1 MIFGNNQDSIEKIEQ
16 QLFVNFNLLPSF
28 SRRYVHICNKS
39 LRIWTVS
46 LNTES
51 KNTPVVLI
59 HGFGGGS
66 ALWLQ
71 NFKHLSKS
79 RPLYAIDLLGFARSS
94 RSSFSSDPIVSEM
107 QFIESI
113 ENWRKELDIKEM
125 VLLGHS
131 FGGYLICSYSIKYP
145 DRTKALILVDP
156 WGFLE
161 QVPSINRLDTPT
173 PIWVNLFF
181 LSLNINYFF
190 SSIFRLNY

>member
-1 MIFGNNQDSIEKIEQ
+1 MIFGDNQDVIEKIEQ
-16 QLFVNFNLLPSF
+16 KLFVNFNQLPSF
-28 SRRYVHICNKS
+28 SRRYVNICNKS

-79 RPLYAIDLLGFARSS
+79 RPVYAIDLLGFARSS
-94 RSSFSSDPIVSEM
+94 RSSFSKDPIVAEM

-125 VLLGHS
+125 LLIGHS
-131 FGGYLICSYSIKYP
+131 FGGFLICCGFVF
-145 DRTKALILVDP
+145 AL
-156 WGFLE
+156 G
-161 QVPSINRLDTPT
+161 T
-173 PIWVNLFF
+173 
-181 LSLNINYFF
+181 
-190 SSIFRLNY
+190 

>member
-1 MIFGNNQDSIEKIEQ
+1 MIFGNNQDSTEKIEQ

-59 HGFGGGS
+59 HGFGG
-66 ALWLQ
+66 
-71 NFKHLSKS
+71 N
-79 RPLYAIDLLGFARSS
+79 
-94 RSSFSSDPIVSEM
+94 PIVSEM

-131 FGGYLICSYSIKYP
+131 FGSYLICSYSIKYP
-145 DRTKALILVDP
+145 DRTKALILFDP
-156 WGFLE
+156 WGFVE
-161 QVPSINRLDTPT
+161 QVPSD
-173 PIWVNLFF
+173 
-181 LSLNINYFF
+181 
-190 SSIFRLNY
+190 